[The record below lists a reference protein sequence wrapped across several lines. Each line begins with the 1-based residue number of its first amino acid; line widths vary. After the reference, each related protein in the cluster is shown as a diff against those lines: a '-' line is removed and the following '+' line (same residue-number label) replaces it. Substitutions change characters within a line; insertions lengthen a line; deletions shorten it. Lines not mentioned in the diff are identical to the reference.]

1 MPPLNRDEGASL
13 LTLSDSDVTWLIK
26 FERFE
31 RDIRTFQVFAPSFRF
46 APTFGILLTLTSLL
60 ERHKTKAHLAGRLDS
75 FPDAEVDNNPTK
87 KKTHGKFKPDFT
99 GIINSWGD
107 LEHVVA
113 EIMKQQNMSQPSDDC
128 LGSFVS
134 VTYREY

>member
-1 MPPLNRDEGASL
+1 MPPLNRDEGTSL
-13 LTLSDSDVTWLIK
+13 LTLRDCDVTWLME

-46 APTFGILLTLTSLL
+46 APTFGILLTLTSLP

-87 KKTHGKFKPDFT
+87 KKTHGKFKPDFA